1 MRVSL
6 RPSGFTLV
14 ELLVALAVFA
24 TMAGLAYGG
33 LNSIARTRGE
43 LAKQE
48 DRFRDLTRAID
59 MLNRDLGES
68 VARPVRGSN
77 GQQLPAIIGTS
88 EQIEITRLGF
98 ANPQAEQ
105 RSNLERV
112 LYEVDAN
119 TLKRGRY
126 AVLDRVQ
133 DSAPTMSDLN
143 VAVDGFRLRYLN
155 TNGQWLETWP
165 PQDVASDQMAALPR
179 AVQWTIQ
186 SRDYGEL
193 QGVAEFV
200 SQWSAQAAGQ
210 PPPPPPGSTPTPPI
224 MPTPGVK

>member
-1 MRVSL
+1 MTMSARMR
-6 RPSGFTLV
+6 GFTLV

-24 TMAGLAYGG
+24 TMAALAYGG
-33 LNSIARTRGE
+33 LNSIAHTRGE
-43 LAKQE
+43 LGKQE

-77 GQQLPAIIGTS
+77 GEELPAIIGTS

-119 TLKRGRY
+119 TMKRGRY

-143 VAVDGFRLRYLN
+143 VAVDEFRLRYLN
-155 TNGQWLETWP
+155 ANGQWIETWP
-165 PQDVASDQMAALPR
+165 PQDGPDSAATALPR
-179 AVQWTIQ
+179 AVQWTIE

-193 QGVAEFV
+193 QGVVEFV

-210 PPPPPPGSTPTPPI
+210 PLPNAAAQTPPI
-224 MPTPGVK
+224 TPIPGVK

>member
-1 MRVSL
+1 MKTSI
-6 RPSGFTLV
+6 RPRGFTLV
-14 ELLVALAVFA
+14 EMLVALAVFA
-24 TMAGLAYGG
+24 TMAALAYGG
-33 LNSIARTRGE
+33 LNSIARTRGD

-59 MLNRDLGES
+59 MLNRDLSES

-77 GQQLPAIIGTS
+77 GQELPALIGTS

-119 TLKRGRY
+119 TMKRGRY

-133 DSAPTMSDLN
+133 DSAPTMTDLN
-143 VAVDGFRLRYLN
+143 IAVDEFRLRYLN
-155 TNGQWLETWP
+155 PNGQWLDAWP
-165 PQDVASDQMAALPR
+165 PQDAADPTALPR
-179 AVQWTIQ
+179 AVQWTIE

-210 PPPPPPGSTPTPPI
+210 PPPSAAAPTPPI
-224 MPTPGVK
+224 TPTPGVK

>member
-1 MRVSL
+1 MTLSART
-6 RPSGFTLV
+6 RGFTLV

-24 TMAGLAYGG
+24 TMAALAYGG
-33 LNSIARTRGE
+33 LNSIAHTRGE
-43 LAKQE
+43 LGKQE

-68 VARPVRGSN
+68 VARPLRGSN
-77 GQQLPAIIGTS
+77 GQELPAIIGTS
-88 EQIEITRLGF
+88 GQIEITRLGF

-119 TLKRGRY
+119 TMKRGRY

-133 DSAPTMSDLN
+133 DSAPTITDLN
-143 VAVDGFRLRYLN
+143 VSVDDFRLRYLD
-155 TNGQWLETWP
+155 TDGTWLDAWP
-165 PQDVASDQMAALPR
+165 PQNATDLTVLPR
-179 AVQWTIQ
+179 AVQWTIE

-193 QGVAEFV
+193 QGVAELV

-210 PPPPPPGSTPTPPI
+210 PLPNGAAQTPPI
-224 MPTPGVK
+224 TPTPGVK

>member
-1 MRVSL
+1 MKTSI
-6 RPSGFTLV
+6 RPYGFTLV

-24 TMAGLAYGG
+24 TMAALAYGG
-33 LNSIARTRGE
+33 LNSIARTRGD

-59 MLNRDLGES
+59 MLNRDLSES

-77 GQQLPAIIGTS
+77 GQELPAIIGTS

-119 TLKRGRY
+119 TMKRGRY

-143 VAVDGFRLRYLN
+143 VAVDEFRLRYLN
-155 TNGQWLETWP
+155 TNGQWLDAWP
-165 PQDVASDQMAALPR
+165 PQDAADQTMALPR
-179 AVQWTIQ
+179 AVQWTIE

-210 PPPPPPGSTPTPPI
+210 PSQNITAPTPPVT
-224 MPTPGVK
+224 PTPGVK

>member
-1 MRVSL
+1 MKNAR
-6 RPSGFTLV
+6 RASGFTLV

-24 TMAGLAYGG
+24 TMAALAYGG

-43 LAKQE
+43 LGRQE
-48 DRFRDLTRAID
+48 DRFRDLTRAVA

-68 VARPVRGSN
+68 VARPVRGTS
-77 GQQLPAIIGTS
+77 GQELPAMIGTS
-88 EQIEITRLGF
+88 TQIEFTRVGF

-112 LYEVDAN
+112 TYELDAN
-119 TLKRGRY
+119 TIKRGRY

-133 DSAPTMSDLN
+133 DTAPTISDSK
-143 VAVDGFRLRYLN
+143 VAVDSIRLRYLN
-155 TNGQWLETWP
+155 GAQWLDTWP
-165 PQDVASDQMAALPR
+165 PQQDNAMVVLPS

-193 QGVAEFV
+193 QGVVQLV
-200 SQWSAQAAGQ
+200 SQWPTTAAGSSI
-210 PPPPPPGSTPTPPI
+210 PPASSSS
-224 MPTPGVK
+224 K